1 MEIRLQRRRR
11 RRGWPWLLVLV
22 APFAYLTYW
31 SREHR
36 TASAGEVVDADST
49 TALVIPRDSV
59 RGPDR
64 LQELA
69 EFVAHADTS
78 RDERR
83 QREYVA
89 NAFGLLANAVTSM
102 RGADAPPIDTAVG
115 SMRRYA
121 DALRGPRGKQMA
133 QSDSLRAHFVS
144 AAAAIDTLQKLA
156 YASSSGAAK
165 AARTAA
171 KAPQTGRAFITQ
183 REIALTFFRRSSEA
197 LQAMRARRD

>member
-1 MEIRLQRRRR
+1 MEIRLQRKRR
-11 RRGWPWLLVLV
+11 RRGWPWLIVLV
-22 APFAYLTYW
+22 APFAYLAYW

-36 TASAGEVVDADST
+36 TASAGEVVGSDST
-49 TALVIPRDSV
+49 ASFIIPRDSV

-69 EFVAHADTS
+69 DFVARADSS

-89 NAFGLLANAVTSM
+89 NAFALLANAVPSM
-102 RGADAPPIDTAVG
+102 RGADTPTIDTAVA

-121 DALRGPRGKQMA
+121 DALRSARGRQAA
-133 QSDSLRAHFVS
+133 QSDSLRAHFMS
-144 AAAAIDTLQKLA
+144 AAAALDTLQKLS
-156 YASSSGAAK
+156 YSSAAGAA
-165 AARTAA
+165 ARARTAA

-197 LQAMRARRD
+197 LGAMRTRLD

>member
-1 MEIRLQRRRR
+1 MEIRLQRKRR
-11 RRGWPWLLVLV
+11 RRGWPWLIVLV
-22 APFAYLTYW
+22 APFAYLAYW

-36 TASAGEVVDADST
+36 TASAGEVVGSDST
-49 TALVIPRDSV
+49 ASFIIPRDSV

-64 LQELA
+64 VQELA
-69 EFVAHADTS
+69 DFVSRADTS

-89 NAFGLLANAVTSM
+89 NAFALLANAVTSM
-102 RGADAPPIDTAVG
+102 RGADTPPIDAAVG

-121 DALRGPRGKQMA
+121 NALRGPRGRQMA

-144 AAAAIDTLQKLA
+144 AASALDTLQKLS
-156 YASSSGAAK
+156 YPSASGSATP
-165 AARTAA
+165 ARTAA

-183 REIALTFFRRSSEA
+183 RDIALTFFRRSSEA
-197 LQAMRARRD
+197 LQAMRTRRD

>member
-1 MEIRLQRRRR
+1 VEIRLQRKRR
-11 RRGWPWLLVLV
+11 RRGWPWLIVLV
-22 APFAYLTYW
+22 APFAYLAYW

-36 TASAGEVVDADST
+36 TASAGEVVGSDST
-49 TALVIPRDSV
+49 ASFIIPRDSV

-64 LQELA
+64 VQELA
-69 EFVAHADTS
+69 DFVSRADTS

-89 NAFGLLANAVTSM
+89 NAFALLANAVSSM
-102 RGADAPPIDTAVG
+102 RGASTPPIAAVVG

-121 DALRGPRGKQMA
+121 NALRGPRGRQMA

-144 AAAAIDTLQKLA
+144 AASALDTLQKLSYPSA
-156 YASSSGAAK
+156 SGATTP
-165 AARTAA
+165 ARAAA

-183 REIALTFFRRSSEA
+183 RDITLTFFRRSSEA
-197 LQAMRARRD
+197 LQAMRTRRD